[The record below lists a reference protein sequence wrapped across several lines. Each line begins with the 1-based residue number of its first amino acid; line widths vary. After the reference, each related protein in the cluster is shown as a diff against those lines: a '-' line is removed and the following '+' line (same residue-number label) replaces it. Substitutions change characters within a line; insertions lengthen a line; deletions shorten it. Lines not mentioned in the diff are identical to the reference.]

1 MSDVFV
7 SYKAEDRR
15 RVKPLVEALRA
26 DGYSVWWDEQI
37 DCGTQWRR
45 KIEAELNAAKCVIVV
60 WSRHSVGPEG
70 TFVQDEATRAQ
81 HRHVYIP
88 VTIDQVY
95 LPLGFGETQ
104 DLVLEGWRG
113 DRSDPRYRAVL
124 AAVKRV
130 TGEEHAP
137 LSQPSRR
144 VSRRAVIAG
153 AAAAAAAIAGGG
165 AYVLLKPTLSGVSD
179 RIAVLPF
186 ANLSGDPSQSYFSD
200 GIAEEIRSAL
210 ARLVGLKVVGR
221 TSSEA
226 VRNDDAATAAR
237 KLRVGNILVG
247 SVRQSPA
254 KIRINAQLVDGRS
267 GLERWS
273 QTYDRSPGDAIN
285 IQTDIAE
292 NVARALSIALGN
304 AGRAALRIGQTA
316 NAAAYDQFLKAVAF
330 YSSSNSRSN
339 LEQTISLL
347 DSAIGFDPQFAE
359 AYALRARALVR
370 LVSSQEASSGWARG
384 FDQAEASARKAVAL
398 APALAAARTALA
410 TVATARLDFALALN
424 EFGQAEATGSNDVAF
439 LLEYGKFLTNLG
451 STRKSLTLARRA
463 IDLDPLNPRAFWM
476 EARALFTARDYHE
489 AITSAQRMLD
499 LSPGLTNAIGL
510 IGDCLTLIGRTDE
523 ARTQYSKLPADDW
536 GRLASE
542 AILAARTGDRKASD
556 SLLAKLQQLYGETV
570 TYQLAQVHAQRGEAR
585 QAIDALNR
593 ALEIRDPGLAYAKG
607 DPWLDPLRDDVR
619 FARFL
624 KTAGFP
630 GR

>member
-1 MSDVFV
+1 MSDVFI

-26 DGYSVWWDEQI
+26 DGYTVWWDEQI
-37 DCGTQWRR
+37 DGGTQWRR
-45 KIEAELNAAKCVIVV
+45 TIEAELNAAKCVIVI
-60 WSRHSVGPEG
+60 WSRRSVGPEG

-137 LSQPSRR
+137 LSQPARR

-165 AYVLLKPTLSGVSD
+165 AWVLLKPPLSGVSD

-304 AGRAALRIGQTA
+304 AGLAALRIGQTA
-316 NAAAYDQFLKAVAF
+316 NATAHDQFLKAVAF

-339 LEQTISLL
+339 LEQTITLL
-347 DSAIGFDPQFAE
+347 DSAIGFDSRFAE

-398 APALAAARTALA
+398 APTLAAARTALA
-410 TVATARLDFALALN
+410 TVATARLDFALALH
-424 EFGQAEATGSNDVAF
+424 EFRQAEATGRYDVAF

-451 STRKSLTLARRA
+451 STRTSLALARRA

-476 EARALFTARDYHE
+476 EARALFTARRYHE
-489 AITSAQRMLD
+489 AVASAQRMLD
-499 LSPGLTNAIGL
+499 LSPGLPNAIGL
-510 IGDCLTLIGRTDE
+510 IGDCLTLIGRTEE

-556 SLLAKLQQLYGETV
+556 SLLSKLQRLYGETV
-570 TYQLAQVHAQRGEAR
+570 TYQLAQVHAQRGEIR
-585 QAIDALNR
+585 QAIQALNR
-593 ALEIRDPGLAYAKG
+593 AFAIRDPGLAYAKG
-607 DPWLDPLRDDVR
+607 DPWLDPLRDDAR
-619 FARFL
+619 FASFL

-630 GR
+630 T